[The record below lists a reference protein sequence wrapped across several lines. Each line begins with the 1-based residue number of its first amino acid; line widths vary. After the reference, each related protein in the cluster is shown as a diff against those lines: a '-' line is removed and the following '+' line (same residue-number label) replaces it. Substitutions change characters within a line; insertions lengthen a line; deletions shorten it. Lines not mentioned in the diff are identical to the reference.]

1 MLYTSQRR
9 RRALLKVNDPLLLEN
24 QLCFPLYAAAREVT
38 KIYAPLLAEIGLT
51 YTQYIAMMVLWER
64 QTLTAKELGNLLFL
78 DSGTLTPV
86 LKRLE
91 GKGYITRER
100 GKDDERT
107 LVVRITE
114 SGNALKEQAVSV
126 PAKVVG
132 CVHLDP
138 DEAVTL
144 YQLLYKILGKGEKH
158 DDL

>member
-1 MLYTSQRR
+1 MS
-9 RRALLKVNDPLLLEN
+9 DPLLLEN

-38 KIYAPLLAEIGLT
+38 KIYAPLLGEIGLT

-64 QTLTAKELGNLLFL
+64 QTLTAKELGNILFL
-78 DSGTLTPV
+78 DSGTLTPL

-91 GKGYITRER
+91 GKGFITRER

-107 LVVRITE
+107 LVVRITD

-126 PAKVVG
+126 PAKVAG

-144 YQLLYKILGKGEKH
+144 YQLLYKILEKGEEH